1 MTTKDKPTLADVIE
15 EALFAHLNLTCPHCD
30 RLVYQYEEIP
40 EKIARATKTWI
51 LDKFS
56 KWVDNRIMD
65 TKNFPGYWDKNSE
78 TVYKE
83 RIDTLNNA
91 LTNLKN
97 ILEG

>member
-1 MTTKDKPTLADVIE
+1 MTLDDAINKVISDN
-15 EALFAHLNLTCPHCD
+15 LNLTCPDCECMVD
-30 RLVYQYEEIP
+30 QGEELHK
-40 EKIARATKTWI
+40 KIAQATKRWL

-65 TKNFPGYWDKNSE
+65 TKAYPGYWTHPD
-78 TVYKE
+78 VYRE